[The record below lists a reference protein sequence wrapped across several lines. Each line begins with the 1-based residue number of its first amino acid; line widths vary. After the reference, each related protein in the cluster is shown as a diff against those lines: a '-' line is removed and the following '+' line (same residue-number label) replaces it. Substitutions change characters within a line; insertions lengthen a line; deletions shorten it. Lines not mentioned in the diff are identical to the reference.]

1 MENTYTHTRC
11 DGHEAREES
20 LARTEGRAAAGRITS
35 NDRVVL
41 GPKVEFNRVT
51 DGSGDHLRLE
61 GETVPTNCDN
71 SSLGHG
77 NAGGSGGGE
86 NSTEGMHFSR

>member
-1 MENTYTHTRC
+1 MENTYTHTRR

-20 LARTEGRAAAGRITS
+20 LAPTKGRAAAVRITS
-35 NDRVVL
+35 NDGVVL

-61 GETVPTNCDN
+61 GETVLTNRDKL
-71 SSLGHG
+71 SLGHG
-77 NAGGSGGGE
+77 NAGGSGRGE
-86 NSTEGMHFSR
+86 NSAEGMHFT